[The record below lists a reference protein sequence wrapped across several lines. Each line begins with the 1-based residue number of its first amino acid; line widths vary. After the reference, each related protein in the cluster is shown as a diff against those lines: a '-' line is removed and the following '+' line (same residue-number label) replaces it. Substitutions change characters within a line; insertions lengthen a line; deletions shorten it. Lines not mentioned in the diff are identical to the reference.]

1 MSWMQNKRDLKQIW
15 SAVMPLTSNFQCQI
29 CRQMCL
35 SRIALLS
42 YIKSHLQEF
51 ILMLLQLELEREL
64 SSIKVANYGIIY
76 QLRLKTYNQPGLSST
91 NLKIIQYSL
100 LYNFFF
106 LV

>member
-1 MSWMQNKRDLKQIW
+1 
-15 SAVMPLTSNFQCQI
+15 
-29 CRQMCL
+29 
-35 SRIALLS
+35 
-42 YIKSHLQEF
+42 
-51 ILMLLQLELEREL
+51 MLLQLELEREL